1 MRAIVFDGNSILNR
15 AYYGVRPLSTA
26 DGLPTNACYGFTN
39 IVTHELSEVKPDIA
53 CMTFDLKTKTFRHK
67 YYGEYKANRK
77 GMPDE
82 LAQQLPYAKQLAAAL
97 GLTIAECEGFEADD
111 VIGTFSAICARNGIE
126 CYIVTGDRD
135 SLQLVSETTTVRL
148 LSNNETKIMT
158 PERIASEHIGMTPRQ
173 LIEVKSLMGDA
184 SDNIPGVP
192 GIGEKSAEKL
202 ISQFGTLDGVYEHIE
217 DTKGALR
224 QKLEA
229 GRELAY
235 ISRYLAEIRLDA
247 PINDDLE
254 QYTYKGYDDSK
265 LRELYTR
272 LEFKRMLDSLGEP
285 PAKTHTAPEPT
296 ECGADRL
303 KQAIQSRQACLDISD
318 GKCIFASGDEVLCC
332 DIHSL
337 DNSVFESGEICVFSF
352 KDTLHSLD
360 EINIYPTCNVVDLSL
375 LAYVISPSDNG
386 VEFSKLSLSYLGIQ
400 TSFTDVSLFA
410 PLKEALLAKQT
421 EDSKRLYEELEM
433 PLAKTLFEMEKTG
446 FLLDRDGLA
455 AYSEKLGAELL
466 HAEAAIY
473 DAAGHTFNINS
484 PKQLGNVLFEELM
497 LPHGKKTKSGYST
510 SAEVLEE
517 LRFLHPIVDMILYY
531 RKLAKLKS
539 TYCDGLLAIRSDD
552 GRIHTTFKQTMTLT
566 GRLSSAEPNLQN
578 IPVRTELGKE
588 LRRFFRAADGCV
600 LIDADYSQIE
610 LRVLAH
616 LSGDETLRNAFIN
629 GDDVHSIT
637 ASQVFGV
644 DRALVTSEMRSRA
657 KTVNFGI
664 IYGMGDYSL
673 SRDLGVSKREAARY
687 IEGYFARYP
696 GVKAFLDTTVE
707 QAKKDGY
714 VTTMLGRRRY
724 IPELS
729 VSKKQL
735 VAFGERVAKN
745 TPIQGTSADIIKLA
759 MISVERELAS
769 RGLKARLILQ
779 IHDELIVEAPTNE
792 ADEAKKILVDCMQ
805 NALKL
810 SVPLISDCGT
820 GKNWFEAKD

>member
-53 CMTFDLKTKTFRHK
+53 CMTFDLKAKTFRHK
-67 YYGEYKANRK
+67 YYDEYKANRK

-217 DTKGALR
+217 ETKGALR

-296 ECGADRL
+296 ECSADRL
-303 KQAIQSRQACLDISD
+303 KQAIKSRQACLDISD

-337 DNSVFESGEICVFSF
+337 DNSVFENGEICVFSF

-360 EINIYPTCNVVDLSL
+360 EINIYPTCDVVDLSL

-779 IHDELIVEAPTNE
+779 IHDELIVEAPINE